1 MELLLPII
9 LILLGAA
16 FIVAEVYLIPGMNV
30 VGILGALMML
40 FAIFTA
46 FVQIGFLAG
55 VMAMAGATI
64 TTGSAFWWLWKSGA
78 WNRFIL
84 SANLKK
90 DERLIARESEH
101 RASYLGKMGIAITP
115 LRPTGIVE
123 IEGERIEVVTEG
135 DFISVGSEVKVVAM
149 DRRKHFVRLVT
160 GK

>member
-64 TTGSAFWWLWKSGA
+64 TTGSAFWWLWKS
-78 WNRFIL
+78 
-84 SANLKK
+84 
-90 DERLIARESEH
+90 
-101 RASYLGKMGIAITP
+101 
-115 LRPTGIVE
+115 
-123 IEGERIEVVTEG
+123 
-135 DFISVGSEVKVVAM
+135 
-149 DRRKHFVRLVT
+149 
-160 GK
+160 